1 MFEAAPAPEK
11 PNSDEELAN
20 IPSLEAV
27 PASEDVFG
35 AMEGENLE
43 QKAVSSLADD
53 IAAPRVD
60 YESVLERAKL
70 SPQEL
75 ELLRRGANGIEYLK
89 IKKEEPDNFIRLEEV
104 QEKVRNIIREMLEE
118 YQGEEIS

>member
-1 MFEAAPAPEK
+1 
-11 PNSDEELAN
+11 
-20 IPSLEAV
+20 
-27 PASEDVFG
+27 
-35 AMEGENLE
+35 MEGENLE
-43 QKAVSSLADD
+43 QKAISSLADD

-89 IKKEEPDNFIRLEEV
+89 IKMEDPDNFIRLEEV

-118 YQGEEIS
+118 YQGEGIS